1 MLDNRASYFNIQGN
15 KASINLNV
23 KLFQSMKSKGQLIKS
38 KSKEPIR
45 GQFRTLKK
53 LEDNIDEPQ
62 MQQRALTTQ
71 KKLAPLIEE
80 PQQKNEDLNPLRYNL
95 IQLLVLMGK
104 KEYYFDKIVKDDLKL
119 IRVFTQS
126 KENPEE
132 HLQKIKKFLSN
143 KVRYKYRSTFKM
155 LLQIQLELL
164 KYTPK
169 KKSVAIKNSQKEF
182 EYDEED
188 ETPKKKKISA
198 RGIQDY
204 PTWKRKNNVAPNQKV
219 FIITSGYHALRDALL
234 ERNWAEN
241 EDAYSPFFDLKW
253 TCSLRSDDFMN
264 LMEFQQINHF
274 DCNQCLCSKYGLA
287 RNIRCINNWE
297 SFFPRC
303 YDLGDL
309 VDFLD
314 FIEDFKISKIQSILL
329 DFDQSLQNQTQHK
342 NIVEPED
349 DEDIN
354 SNKVDDQNITLQPE
368 PFFNNNLKLDDQ
380 NNTIRNKEEKQ
391 LPFIVNQLSY
401 RQRFKIRLCLVVM
414 SRVNKSLSNMVKSI
428 LKDEF
433 PFIHPGEWIVLLKDP
448 EKPREILIQ
457 DYLEQQLKLNGY
469 EDCEG
474 PEFLQ
479 KYVPQIKE
487 LLKQLNKNPQNSL
500 QGTRNIWIVK
510 PEYSSRGRGIRC
522 LDDIYQIL
530 DNVNKETMNYVAMK
544 YIENPL
550 IIKNRKFDIRQWILV
565 TELVPLK
572 IYFYNECYVR
582 FSAEEFDIDQFQN
595 RFAHLTN
602 NAIAKYSQKFHKS
615 EIKGNMWTQDD
626 FQQYLIEEFGWDV
639 FGEKIQPKFKE
650 IVINSLRCCSDQLK
664 NRKRSFEVYGYDFMI
679 DDQFNSWLIE
689 VNMSPSSDT
698 TTPVTAQIIPKMLED
713 IVKVVVDNQ
722 NKTKKKIG
730 GFQLIYNS
738 DTKLL

>member
-1 MLDNRASYFNIQGN
+1 MLDTRPSYFNVQGN
-15 KASINLNV
+15 KASINMNF
-23 KLFQSMKSKGQLIKS
+23 KMFQSIKAKGQLIKS

-45 GQFRTLKK
+45 GQLKTLKK
-53 LEDNIDEPQ
+53 LDDNIEEPQ
-62 MQQRALTTQ
+62 LQQRALTTQ

-80 PQQKNEDLNPLRYNL
+80 PQQKNEDFNPLRYNL

-104 KEYYFDKIVKDDLKL
+104 KDYYFDKIAKDDLKL
-119 IRVFTQS
+119 IRVSIQS
-126 KENPEE
+126 KENAEE

-169 KKSVAIKNSQKEF
+169 KKSVAIKNSQREF
-182 EYDEED
+182 EQDEED
-188 ETPKKKKISA
+188 DTPKKKKISA

-204 PTWKRKNNVAPNQKV
+204 PTWKKKNNVAPNQKV

-241 EDAYSPFFDLKW
+241 DDAYSPFFDLKW

-309 VDFLD
+309 VDFSD

-329 DFDQSLQNQTQHK
+329 EFEQSLQTQTQ
-342 NIVEPED
+342 NQIISEPNE
-349 DEDIN
+349 EI
-354 SNKVDDQNITLQPE
+354 
-368 PFFNNNLKLDDQ
+368 DDQ
-380 NNTIRNKEEKQ
+380 NNTLRPEFYQSNNNKLEDQNNTLRIKEEKQ
-391 LPFIVNQLSY
+391 QPLNINQLTF
-401 RQRFKIRLCLVVM
+401 RQRFRIRLCLVVM
-414 SRVNKSLSNMVKSI
+414 NRVNKSLSNMVKSI
-428 LKDEF
+428 LKDEY

-457 DYLEQQLKLNGY
+457 DYIDQQLKQNGY
-469 EDCEG
+469 EDYEG
-474 PEFLQ
+474 VQFLQ

-487 LLKQLNKNPQNSL
+487 LLKQLSKNPQNSL

-522 LDDIYQIL
+522 LDDLNQIL

-582 FSAEEFDIDQFQN
+582 FSAEEFDIDQFHN

-639 FGEKIQPKFKE
+639 FGERIQPKFKE

>member
-1 MLDNRASYFNIQGN
+1 MLDNRASYFNVQGN
-15 KASINLNV
+15 KASINMNI
-23 KLFQSMKSKGQLIKS
+23 KMFQSMKTKGHLIKS

-45 GQFRTLKK
+45 GQLKTLKR
-53 LEDNIDEPQ
+53 LEDTIEEPQ

-104 KEYYFDKIVKDDLKL
+104 KEYYFDKIVKDDLKI
-119 IRVFTQS
+119 IRVSTQS

-169 KKSVAIKNSQKEF
+169 KKSVAIKNSQREF
-182 EYDEED
+182 EQDEED
-188 ETPKKKKISA
+188 DTPKKKKISA

-204 PTWKRKNNVAPNQKV
+204 PTWKKKNNVAPNQKV
-219 FIITSGYHALRDALL
+219 FIITSGYHALRDSLL

-309 VDFLD
+309 VDFSD
-314 FIEDFKISKIQSILL
+314 FIEDFKISKIHSILL
-329 DFDQSLQNQTQHK
+329 DFEQSLSNQTQNQT
-342 NIVEPED
+342 IAEPNED
-349 DEDIN
+349 E
-354 SNKVDDQNITLQPE
+354 DDQNNTLRPE
-368 PFFNNNLKLDDQ
+368 LYQNNNTKLDDQ

-391 LPFIVNQLSY
+391 QPININQLTF
-401 RQRFKIRLCLVVM
+401 RQRFRIRLCLVVM
-414 SRVNKSLSNMVKSI
+414 NRVNKSLSNMVKSI
-428 LKDEF
+428 LRDEF

-457 DYLEQQLKLNGY
+457 DYIDQQLKLNGY
-469 EDCEG
+469 EDYEG
-474 PEFLQ
+474 VQFLQ

-487 LLKQLNKNPQNSL
+487 LLKQLSKNPQNSL

-522 LDDIYQIL
+522 LDDLYSIL

-582 FSAEEFDIDQFQN
+582 FSAEEFDIDQFHN

-639 FGEKIQPKFKE
+639 FAERIQPKFKE

>member
-1 MLDNRASYFNIQGN
+1 MLDTRPSYFNVQGN
-15 KASINLNV
+15 KASINLNI
-23 KLFQSMKSKGQLIKS
+23 KMFQSLKAKGQLIKS

-45 GQFRTLKK
+45 GQLKTLKK
-53 LEDNIDEPQ
+53 LEDNIEEPQ
-62 MQQRALTTQ
+62 LQQRALTTQ

-80 PQQKNEDLNPLRYNL
+80 PQQKNEDFNPLRYNL

-104 KEYYFDKIVKDDLKL
+104 KEYYFDKIAKDDLKL
-119 IRVFTQS
+119 IRVSIQS

-169 KKSVAIKNSQKEF
+169 KKSVAIKNSQREF
-182 EYDEED
+182 EQDEED
-188 ETPKKKKISA
+188 DTPKKKKISA

-204 PTWKRKNNVAPNQKV
+204 PTWKKKNNVAPNQKV

-241 EDAYSPFFDLKW
+241 DDAYSPFFDLKW

-309 VDFLD
+309 VDFSD
-314 FIEDFKISKIQSILL
+314 FIEDFKISKIHSILL
-329 DFDQSLQNQTQHK
+329 DFEQSLQTQTQNQT
-342 NIVEPED
+342 ISEPNE
-349 DEDIN
+349 EI
-354 SNKVDDQNITLQPE
+354 DDQTNTLRPE
-368 PFFNNNLKLDDQ
+368 LYQSNNNKLEDY
-380 NNTIRNKEEKQ
+380 NNTLRIKEEKQ
-391 LPFIVNQLSY
+391 QPLNINQLTF
-401 RQRFKIRLCLVVM
+401 RQRFRIRLCLVVM
-414 SRVNKSLSNMVKSI
+414 NRVNKSLSNMVKSI

-457 DYLEQQLKLNGY
+457 DYIDQQLKQNGY
-469 EDCEG
+469 EDYEG
-474 PEFLQ
+474 VQFLQ

-487 LLKQLNKNPQNSL
+487 LLKLLSKNPQNSL

-522 LDDIYQIL
+522 LDDLYQIL

-582 FSAEEFDIDQFQN
+582 FSAEEFDIDQFHN

-639 FGEKIQPKFKE
+639 FGERIQPKFKE